1 MTSLRVLAVAS
12 EIYPIIKTGGL
23 ADVVGALPIA
33 LRAYGIETRT
43 LVPGYPDVIKAL
55 PTAEVL
61 LDWPNFYGGPIRLL
75 GGSHEDIDLIVLDAP
90 QLFARPGNPY
100 VAPDG
105 KDWPDNGVRFAALSR
120 MAAEIGQG
128 AIRSFV
134 PDIVHAH
141 DWQAGLAPAYLH
153 YADGPR
159 PCTVMTVHNM
169 AYQGKYPHE
178 MLDAF
183 GLPPESFTIHGVEY
197 YGTISFLKAGLQFAD
212 RITTVS
218 PTYAVEIQGDEG
230 GMGLGGLLRERSK
243 DLSGILNG
251 IDTTVWNPE
260 TDPHIAARFSAK
272 ELESRAANKAAL
284 QRRLGLDLAPDAL
297 LLGVISRLSWQKG
310 LDLLLDNVATIVSE
324 GMQLALLGSGDSDL
338 QDRYQEV
345 SKANVG
351 RIAVHIGYD
360 EALAHLIQ
368 AGADALVVPS
378 RFEPCGLTQL
388 CALRYGSVPIVS
400 RVGGL
405 ADTVN
410 DVEEDG
416 IAGGAT
422 TGFVFGPGTDE
433 TLAGALRRARK
444 SFHDKQV
451 WRKLQLNGM
460 STDVSWR
467 NRACQYAA
475 LYHDAIAMR
484 GSQAHLPTHDK
495 VDAESGIVTPVQVGA
510 RPA

>member
-61 LDWPNFYGGPIRLL
+61 LHWSHFHGGPIRLL
-75 GGSHEDIDLIVLDAP
+75 GGSLGDLDLLVLDAP
-90 QLFARPGNPY
+90 HLFARSGNPY

-153 YADGPR
+153 YANGPR

-169 AYQGKYPHE
+169 AYQGTFSHE
-178 MLDAF
+178 MLDTF

-230 GMGLGGLLRERSK
+230 GMGLGGLLRERSQV
-243 DLSGILNG
+243 LSGILNG
-251 IDTTVWNPE
+251 IDTSVWNPE
-260 TDPHIAARFSAK
+260 TDPHIAARFGAQD
-272 ELESRAANKAAL
+272 LQFRAANKAAL
-284 QRRLGLDLAPDAL
+284 QRRLGLDPSPDAL

-310 LDLLLDNVATIVSE
+310 LDLLLENVPTIVNE
-324 GMQLALLGSGDSDL
+324 GMQLALLGSGDPDL
-338 QDRYQEV
+338 ENRFQAAA
-345 SKANVG
+345 KANAG
-351 RIAVHIGYD
+351 RIAVLIGYD

-388 CALRYGSVPIVS
+388 CALRYGAVPIVS

-405 ADTVN
+405 ADTVIDAN
-410 DVEEDG
+410 EAD
-416 IAGGAT
+416 IAGSAT
-422 TGFVFGPGTDE
+422 TGFKFGPVTGE
-433 TLAGALRRARK
+433 TLAGALRRASN

-451 WRKLQLNGM
+451 WRKLQLNGI

-467 NRACQYAA
+467 NRASQYAA
-475 LYHDAIAMR
+475 LYHDVVTAR
-484 GSQAHLPTHDK
+484 RNQAH
-495 VDAESGIVTPVQVGA
+495 
-510 RPA
+510 